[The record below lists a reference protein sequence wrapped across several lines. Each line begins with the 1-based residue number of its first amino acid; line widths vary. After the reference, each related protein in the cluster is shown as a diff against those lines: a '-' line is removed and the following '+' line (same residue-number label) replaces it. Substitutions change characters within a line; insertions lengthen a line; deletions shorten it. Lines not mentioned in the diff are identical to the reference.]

1 MPRTTRTLIGGLCYH
16 LINRGNGRARV
27 FHGEADYRE
36 FVKLMA
42 TAAGERLAPRLAPRL
57 LAYCLM
63 PNHVHLVLWPRE
75 DGEVSRWIQWLM
87 TAQVRRHHRRHGS
100 DGHLWQGRFKAFPIQ
115 RDEHLLSVLRYVERN
130 PLRAKLVARAED
142 WPWSSLGAANHADPA
157 GANAAVADPAGA
169 NAAGADA
176 AGADPAAAN
185 AAGADAGRFE
195 EVLAP
200 PLHAG
205 PLPRPANWSEWV
217 NKAETPGQLAAL
229 RHSVNRGTPWG
240 GPDWA
245 RRTAARLGIESSLH
259 SRGRPPKIRNRQD
272 IDIQM

>member
-1 MPRTTRTLIGGLCYH
+1 MPRKTRTLFGGFCYH
-16 LINRGNGRARV
+16 IINRGNGRARV

-42 TAAGERLAPRLAPRL
+42 AAGERLAPRL

-75 DGEVSRWIQWLM
+75 DGEVSRWMQWLM

-142 WPWSSLGAANHADPA
+142 WPWSSLGAANPANAA
-157 GANAAVADPAGA
+157 GANPAGA
-169 NAAGADA
+169 NAAGAH
-176 AGADPAAAN
+176 
-185 AAGADAGRFE
+185 AGRFD

-217 NKAETPGQLAAL
+217 NEAEPPGQLAAL

-240 GPDWA
+240 GADWA

-259 SRGRPPKIRNRQD
+259 PRGRPPKKSGR
-272 IDIQM
+272 

>member
-1 MPRTTRTLIGGLCYH
+1 MPRSARTLVGGHCYH
-16 LINRGNGRARV
+16 VLNRGNGRAQV
-27 FHGEADYRE
+27 FYGEADYRE

-42 TAAGERLAPRLAPRL
+42 VAGDRLPPRL

-75 DGEVSRWIQWLM
+75 DGEVSRWMQWLM

-142 WPWSSLGAANHADPA
+142 WPWSSLGAPTR
-157 GANAAVADPAGA
+157 
-169 NAAGADA
+169 
-176 AGADPAAAN
+176 ADPAAAD
-185 AAGADAGRFE
+185 ADRFE
-195 EVLAP
+195 GAHAP

-217 NKAETPGQLAAL
+217 NQAEAPGQLAAL

-240 GPDWA
+240 GSDWA

-259 SRGRPPKIRNRQD
+259 PRGRPPKKTNRHD
-272 IDIQM
+272 IDIQK

>member
-1 MPRTTRTLIGGLCYH
+1 MPRKTRTLFGSFCYH
-16 LINRGNGRARV
+16 IINRGNGRAQV

-42 TAAGERLAPRLAPRL
+42 AAGDRLPPRL

-75 DGEVSRWIQWLM
+75 DGEVSRWMQWLM
-87 TAQVRRHHRRHGS
+87 TAQVRRHHRRHGT

-142 WPWSSLGAANHADPA
+142 WPWSSLGAANHVDPAEADPA
-157 GANAAVADPAGA
+157 GADSAAA
-169 NAAGADA
+169 NA

-185 AAGADAGRFE
+185 AAEANAAGANAGRFE
-195 EVLAP
+195 EGLAP

-217 NKAETPGQLAAL
+217 NEAEPPGQLAAL

-240 GPDWA
+240 GADWA

-259 SRGRPPKIRNRQD
+259 PRDCPTKKRVR
-272 IDIQM
+272 